1 MAPVWSRDAAPV
13 LAGVE
18 VGEEVMRLLVGD
30 VRVELEVRDVD
41 VLELE
46 VELEL
51 ELVVEAE
58 LDLLEL
64 PLVVLLLT
72 PLEVRLVVSVEAGDS
87 AEEVSASVE
96 LGTVTVP
103 SVVGAVS
110 VSAVS
115 VKLKVRLGR
124 SSVSV
129 IPVAVAS
136 TLVARSLAV
145 PQPNWKKPPSNTFL

>member
-18 VGEEVMRLLVGD
+18 VGEDVMRLLVGD

-46 VELEL
+46 IELEV

-58 LDLLEL
+58 LELLEL
-64 PLVVLLLT
+64 LLVVLLT
-72 PLEVRLVVSVEAGDS
+72 PLEVRLVASVEAGDS
-87 AEEVSASVE
+87 AEEVCASVE